1 MLKAVRSSITSGV
14 FSFIVR
20 RSKVVPLSSQTPTQN
35 VLLLEDGGFLLQ
47 ENNDEILLE

>member
-14 FSFIVR
+14 FNFIVR

-35 VLLLEDGGFLLQ
+35 VLLLENGGFLLQ

>member
-1 MLKAVRSSITSGV
+1 MLKAVRASISSGV
-14 FSFIVR
+14 FNFIVR

-35 VLLLEDGGFLLQ
+35 VLLLENGDFLLQ